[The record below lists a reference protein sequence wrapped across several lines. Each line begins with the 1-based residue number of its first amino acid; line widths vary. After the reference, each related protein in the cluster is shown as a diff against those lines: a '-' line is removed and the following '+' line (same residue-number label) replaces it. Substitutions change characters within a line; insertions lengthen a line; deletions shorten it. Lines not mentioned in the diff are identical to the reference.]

1 MKEKVNK
8 MQISH
13 QCRVQYK
20 SICTLSLLYD
30 RFNFM
35 LHKHAMISFC
45 ECYIHIS
52 GPPERRV
59 SSYLCRLV
67 EFTRWGQKRNAK
79 STLCTLILHGNCAV
93 YLCTC
98 KYFCYK
104 APDWSS
110 QVRKV
115 HKYTSTSCSGGPLL
129 YYDVCVTR
137 FLS

>member
-1 MKEKVNK
+1 MRGWPLKLLE
-8 MQISH
+8 
-13 QCRVQYK
+13 
-20 SICTLSLLYD
+20 TLCIP
-30 RFNFM
+30 
-35 LHKHAMISFC
+35 KHLTC
-45 ECYIHIS
+45 GGKLKNIS

-104 APDWSS
+104 APDWSI

-115 HKYTSTSCSGGPLL
+115 HKYELFRWTPIVQFQAKYAGPSSYIQKFL
-129 YYDVCVTR
+129 YS
-137 FLS
+137 LI